1 MFICITVSTRHN
13 LTPKQSVKADPCSGL
28 GLHFKKKMHL
38 ISGLIRVCYG
48 FTRGRFL
55 GLALCTKAD

>member
-28 GLHFKKKMHL
+28 GLHFKKKNASDLRSDQGLLWVYSGSVLGVGFMHK
-38 ISGLIRVCYG
+38 S
-48 FTRGRFL
+48 
-55 GLALCTKAD
+55 